1 MNYYNLP
8 TFDIQNPKK
17 IFEDITTNP
26 KLLSYFYMYLFNN
39 SKYLNFSL
47 FSKNIKSLSQKILSF
62 SPQKNYDMYI
72 SLSCIF
78 GAFLG
83 DSLGGHCEF
92 MGSSPTNH
100 MRIYG
105 NDRFSNGQI
114 TDDSELAISKAFAIM
129 DMSDVNKID
138 QNLLFYYYGV
148 WTCSNPYDQ
157 GMTTSTALHN
167 FRIES
172 MPINDINLFSNEIR
186 QKVKIQNCN
195 SKANGG
201 LMRISTLIVWFYYKH
216 KNEIRNCL
224 NSNDQNRFLNLYLS
238 LFEEVKKDFEITHP
252 NRENI
257 VAGALVAFMTLCTMN
272 QFSGKDTINK
282 LMLLLKNDLFNN
294 HYSKE
299 EKTLNS
305 LIKKTLKEISYP
317 NFQRFEY
324 FKTVVNNMGL
334 YIHAFNLIL
343 YYLSVIDERRMNEE
357 NIYIKIIQEICDYG
371 GDTDTNAAIVGTVI
385 GPLIGYLNF
394 TRDKDRDKLLFENLL
409 NFYDKNRILY
419 TSSFMLFFVEYLDKS
434 FNKINSIYTNDLYN
448 GNNYEIKYNVLA
460 LLLNMFNKNI

>member
-1 MNYYNLP
+1 MNYYHLP
-8 TFDIQNPKK
+8 NFDMKNPQK
-17 IFEDITTNP
+17 IFSDITANP

-39 SKYLNFSL
+39 SKYLNYSL
-47 FSKNIKSLSQKILSF
+47 FSKNIHLLSQKILSF
-62 SPQKNYDMYI
+62 SPQRNNDMYI

-92 MGSSPTNH
+92 MGSSSSNH

-105 NDRFSNGQI
+105 NDRFINGQV

-129 DMSDVNKID
+129 DMGDVNKID
-138 QNLLFYYYGV
+138 QNLLFYYYGI
-148 WTCSNPYDQ
+148 WTFSNPPDQ

-172 MPINDINLFSNEIR
+172 MPINDVNLFSNEIR

-201 LMRISTLIVWFYYKH
+201 LMRISTLIVWFYYKN

-224 NSNDQNRFLNLYLS
+224 NSNDKNLLWKLYS
-238 LFEEVKKDFEITHP
+238 NLFEEVKKDFEITHP

-257 VAGALVAFMTLCTMN
+257 VAGTLVAFMTLCTMN
-272 QFSGKDTINK
+272 HFSGKDTINK
-282 LMLLLKNDLFNN
+282 LMVLLQNDIFNN

-299 EKTLNS
+299 EVALNS
-305 LIKKTLKEISYP
+305 LIKSTFKEISYP
-317 NFQRFEY
+317 QFNRFEY
-324 FKTVVNNMGL
+324 FKNVVINMGL
-334 YIHAFNLIL
+334 YVHAFKLIL

-394 TRDKDRDKLLFENLL
+394 TRDKNRDKILFENLL

-419 TSSFMLFFVEYLDKS
+419 TSSFMFFFVEYLDKS
-434 FNKINSIYTNDLYN
+434 FNKINSIYTNDLYG
-448 GNNYEIKYNVLA
+448 GNNYEIRYNVLE